1 MDIDDST
8 YILEDIVDEHDH
20 KLTSLKIKNG
30 GLWYFYNDKEVTSFI
45 KQWLEE
51 SKIGINDMVDSDK
64 FILLIKLQEK
74 FGNKY

>member
-1 MDIDDST
+1 MDTDDST
-8 YILEDIVDEHDH
+8 YILEDIVDEYDH
-20 KLTSLKIKNG
+20 KLTSVKIKDG

-45 KQWLEE
+45 NQWLKE
-51 SKIGINDMVDSDK
+51 SNMVIHDIVDSDK